1 MRRATGRL
9 PGGGMPRQRRI
20 LLVGDAANPNVQ
32 RWVRHCVSVG
42 YETYLLTCATEGP
55 EILGVHRLDG
65 PGWAWLPGP
74 LTYLF
79 SVPRLRRTVR
89 EIAPDIVH
97 AHYGGG
103 YGVMGALS
111 GSSTLVISLW
121 GSDVLV
127 SPADSRVRSA
137 LLRWMLRQAVAVC
150 VNSRH
155 LAQAAA
161 AYTALPIHLTYFGV
175 EPLFYTHHA
184 GERAPGESLRLATVK
199 TFTPNSGIDTLLS
212 AMRRVKDAGVAVS
225 LVAVGP
231 DPGGRAEAMT
241 REMDL
246 GDSVRFVGLSPP
258 ATVAE
263 VMRSS
268 DVYVQPTSFAEGFGI
283 AVLEAQACWLPA
295 IVSNVGGL
303 VEAVDPTSGTVVPPR
318 DPDALAAAI
327 IRWAN
332 DRQGLQDA
340 RRPARAFAEG
350 FRWEKVAP
358 AMDAVY
364 DMINRPVGAP
374 KGPGSA

>member
-1 MRRATGRL
+1 MRRTAGGL
-9 PGGGMPRQRRI
+9 PRDGMPRRRRI

-32 RWVRHCVSVG
+32 RWVRHCVSAG
-42 YETYLLTCATEGP
+42 YETHLFTCATEAP
-55 EILGVHRLDG
+55 EIPGVHRVEAPALS
-65 PGWAWLPGP
+65 WVPGP
-74 LTYLF
+74 LTYLL
-79 SVPRLRRTVR
+79 SVPRLRRSVR
-89 EIAPDIVH
+89 MIAPDIVH

-111 GSSTLVISLW
+111 GSSALVISLW

-127 SPADSRVRSA
+127 SPAHSRIRSA

-184 GERAPGESLRLATVK
+184 GERAPREPLRLATVK

-212 AMRRVKDAGVAVS
+212 AMRRVKDAGIAVS

-231 DPGGRAEAMT
+231 DPGGRAETLA

-283 AVLEAQACWLPA
+283 AVVEAQACWLPA

-318 DPDALAAAI
+318 DPDALAAAM
-327 IRWAN
+327 IRFAN
-332 DRQGLQDA
+332 DRRGLQDA

-350 FRWEKVAP
+350 FRWETVAP

-364 DMINRPVGAP
+364 DTIDRPVGAP
-374 KGPGSA
+374 EGPGST

>member
-1 MRRATGRL
+1 MRRATDRL
-9 PGGGMPRQRRI
+9 PRDGMPRRRRI

-42 YETYLLTCATEGP
+42 YETYLFTCATDAP
-55 EILGVHRLDG
+55 DIPGVHRVEASAWL
-65 PGWAWLPGP
+65 WLPGP
-74 LTYLF
+74 LTYLL

-89 EIAPDIVH
+89 TIAPDIVH

-111 GSSTLVISLW
+111 GSSALVISLW

-127 SPADSRVRSA
+127 SPAHSRIRSA

-184 GERAPGESLRLATVK
+184 GERGPREPLRLATVK

-212 AMRRVKDAGVAVS
+212 AMRRVKDAGIAVS

-231 DPGGRAEAMT
+231 DPGGRAETLA

-246 GDSVRFVGLSPP
+246 GDSVRFVGLAPP

-268 DVYVQPTSFAEGFGI
+268 DIYVQPTSFAEGFGI
-283 AVLEAQACWLPA
+283 AVVEAQACWLPA
-295 IVSNVGGL
+295 IVSNIGGL

-318 DPDALAAAI
+318 DPDAFAAAI
-327 IRWAN
+327 IRFAN
-332 DRQGLQDA
+332 DQQRLDDA
-340 RRPARAFAEG
+340 RRHARTFAEG
-350 FRWEKVAP
+350 FRWETVAP

-364 DMINRPVGAP
+364 DMIARPVEAP
-374 KGPGSA
+374 EGPGSA